1 MKSKEVLE
9 SWESKQNEKKIKITQ
24 KIFWGAFL
32 GPQTPLFYHFWVYW
46 GAPKHPPKYFLGYF
60 YLFFILFGFSAFQD
74 FFTFHFTMILRD
86 FMTLLKIF
94 AFFCKNLGILLNKT
108 LQISYNFMGLL
119 RIVNII
125 LKFWKKSHSI
135 LTLFLTGF

>member
-9 SWESKQNEKKIKITQ
+9 SWESKQNEKKIKISK
-24 KIFWGAFL
+24 KIFLGVFW
-32 GPQTPLFYHFWVYW
+32 GPQPPLFYHFWVNW

-60 YLFFILFGFSAFQD
+60 YLFFILFGLSAFQD

-94 AFFCKNLGILLNKT
+94 AFFCKNLGILLNKN